1 MNLQVLYCNHQSADL
16 DVRSRLAFAPGD
28 LPRAYETLRSRFPH
42 SEVVLLSTCNR
53 VELYTAQQQAERLP
67 SHQALSEFL
76 AEFHQLSIE
85 RFAGTLFERTGP
97 DAVRHLFQVAASL
110 DSMVLGEPQIVA
122 QVKEAYTFAQQQAS
136 TGPLTHSLFQRA
148 LGVSKRIRTETN
160 LVNGRTSIAS
170 VAVGDFGKNI
180 FQSFDDKTVLVIG
193 AGEMAEET
201 LRYLKDEGA
210 RRIVVVNRT
219 LERAETLAR
228 DWGGE
233 ARSLEALDDA
243 LVDAD
248 VIVAT
253 TGVRLV
259 DTAKFREVRRRSGTK
274 PVFILDLGV
283 PRDFPPEVRDLDD
296 NVFLYTID
304 DLQAVCD
311 ENRRTRQRDVEA
323 ALKIV
328 DEETDRFFAEL
339 NHRAT
344 GPIIRRLRDQWREVV
359 EQETARLFQ
368 KLPHLEKD
376 RKEIE
381 KTIEQMVNKLLH
393 PPLEALR
400 DESREGTPHGLLDAL
415 RRLFRL

>member
-296 NVFLYTID
+296 NVFLYTI
-304 DLQAVCD
+304 
-311 ENRRTRQRDVEA
+311 EA